1 LYFSDAFTYTDD
13 THEYAGECL
22 SKKEVKGRERTRI
35 RAEYKTDANER
46 PDVSAL
52 FLAMVSQYF
61 MGTLTSA

>member
-1 LYFSDAFTYTDD
+1 MLVNAPQKRERERERERERDR
-13 THEYAGECL
+13 ERG
-22 SKKEVKGRERTRI
+22 ERTRI
-35 RAEYKTDANER
+35 HAEYKTDANER